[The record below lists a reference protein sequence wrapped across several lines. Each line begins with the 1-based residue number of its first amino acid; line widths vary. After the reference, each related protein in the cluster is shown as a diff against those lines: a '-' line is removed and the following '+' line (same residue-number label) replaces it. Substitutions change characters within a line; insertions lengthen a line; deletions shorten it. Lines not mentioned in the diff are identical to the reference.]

1 MTKGRVLNKLSRTA
15 TKVAIKHSSI
25 FMKKKWLIL
34 VGILATCL
42 AMGLGRAFAQP
53 TDQQFTYAVTAV
65 NIAWTL
71 AMGALVWFMQLG
83 FAYLGA
89 GLLRSK
95 NQVNYWTKSYV
106 DFSIGVVIFAL
117 IGFGLMFGGSGA
129 AFPTGIDAA
138 GNVLYTRVP
147 GLAEGNSIIGWS
159 GFGLGGE
166 AYNYLT
172 LTYFFFQAVFA
183 ATTVTIVAGMVAERM
198 KFEAYLMY
206 TILINIFIYPIYGHW
221 IWGGGWLATLPFGV
235 GARDFAG
242 SSVVHALGGFVGLAG
257 AFLLGPRIGKFGKDG
272 KPKTFAYTNITYVVA
287 GTMILFLGWFG
298 FNPGST
304 LGTIDFRTAA
314 VAVNTYLAGGA
325 GAVIAVA
332 ITYFDKK
339 NFKGPDIVAVCT
351 GALAGLVAVT
361 APCAYIAPWAGIVIG
376 LVAAPLAIYGNYF
389 VERKLKIDDPVGA
402 FGIHGLGGLF
412 GMLSVGLFADGTYG
426 GVKGIFLFGAD
437 AGGQLVAQLI
447 AIVTVASFA
456 LGMGLL
462 IFGLIKYTIGLRA
475 PAKDEIVGLDLSEHG
490 YSAYPELVMKPEEEA
505 AEIPDTTIDHR
516 HKEKQTSTQGKTEKS

>member
-1 MTKGRVLNKLSRTA
+1 MKRIAEKALK
-15 TKVAIKHSSI
+15 KHSII
-25 FMKKKWLIL
+25 FMKRKY
-34 VGILATCL
+34 VILAVLL
-42 AMGLGRAFAQP
+42 ATTAAMSLGQAFAQP
-53 TDQQFTYAVTAV
+53 VDATSASIIAV
-65 NIAWTL
+65 NMAWTI

-95 NQVNYWTKSYV
+95 NQVNYWSKSYI
-106 DFSIGVVIFAL
+106 DFSVGVVIFAL
-117 IGFGLMFGGSGA
+117 LGFGLMFGGSGA
-129 AFPTGIDAA
+129 AFPTGIDSA
-138 GNVLYTRVP
+138 GSVVYTRIP
-147 GLAEGNSIIGWS
+147 GITEGNAFIGWS
-159 GFGLGGE
+159 GFGLAGE
-166 AYNYLT
+166 AASPLT

-198 KFEAYLMY
+198 KFQAYLMY
-206 TILINIFIYPIYGHW
+206 TVLINIFIYPIYGHW

-272 KPKTFAYTNITYVVA
+272 KPKTFPYTNIPYVVA

-304 LGTIDFRTAA
+304 LGTIDFRTAL

-325 GAVIAVA
+325 GAVIAVV
-332 ITYFDKK
+332 ITMMDKK

-361 APCAYIAPWAGIVIG
+361 APCAYIAPWASIVTG
-376 LVAAPLAIYGNYF
+376 LIAGPIAIYGNYF

-402 FGIHGLGGLF
+402 FGIHGMCGLF
-412 GMLSVGLFADGTYG
+412 GVLSVGLFADGTYG
-426 GVKGIFLFGAD
+426 GVKGILLFGAEG
-437 AGGQLVAQLI
+437 GGQLVAQLI
-447 AIVTVASFA
+447 TMATVAGFA

-462 IFGLIKYTIGLRA
+462 IFGLIKYTVGLRA
-475 PAKDEIVGLDLSEHG
+475 PPRDEIAGLDISEHR
-490 YSAYPELVMKPEEEA
+490 YSAYPERVLKMTPEEEKA
-505 AEIPDTTIDHR
+505 TEEVL
-516 HKEKQTSTQGKTEKS
+516 KERA